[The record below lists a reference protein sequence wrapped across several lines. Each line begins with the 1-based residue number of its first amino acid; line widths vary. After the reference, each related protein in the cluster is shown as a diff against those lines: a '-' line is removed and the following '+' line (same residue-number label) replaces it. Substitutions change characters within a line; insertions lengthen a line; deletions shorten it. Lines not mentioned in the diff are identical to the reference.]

1 LALEGCR
8 PPSDECCAS
17 LLAVQSAVFL
27 DRDNTIIA
35 NDGDLGDPSLVRL
48 MPGAAWG
55 VRALREAG
63 YLLIVVTNQGGVAR
77 GAYGESDVDAVHA
90 RTARMLE
97 DACEWKRREPLVR
110 DWISCP
116 FHPQGTV
123 DAYRCEHPWRKPAPG
138 MLLEGAKRH
147 DIDCTRS
154 WMIGDQERDVEAG
167 RAAQCR
173 TIRLLRA
180 GESGTDVRASS
191 GADFVETDLLHAGH
205 RILRADGKDG
215 TPRWESTTHTRLL
228 AKNDML
234 NALATRELIT
244 ATALAIAER
253 EGVSL
258 LRVEVEP
265 WGVDLEVVGPEVVA
279 IGLATELRRNTNL
292 WAASRGL
299 PSLWAGE

>member
-1 LALEGCR
+1 
-8 PPSDECCAS
+8 
-17 LLAVQSAVFL
+17 VQSAVFL

-55 VRALREAG
+55 ARALREAG

-77 GAYGESDVDAVHA
+77 GAYGEAEVDAVHQ
-90 RTARMLE
+90 RTAQLLE
-97 DACEWKRREPLVR
+97 EACEWKRGDPLVS
-110 DWISCP
+110 DWMSCP

-123 DAYRCEHPWRKPAPG
+123 AAYRQEHPWRKPAPG
-138 MLLEGAKRH
+138 MLLEAAKRH
-147 DIDCTRS
+147 AIDCTRS
-154 WMIGDQERDVEAG
+154 WMIGDQDRDIEAG

-173 TIRLLRA
+173 TIRLLHA
-180 GESGTDVRASS
+180 SEDATDVRAASS
-191 GADFVETDLLHAGH
+191 ADFVEPDLLHASH

-215 TPRWESTTHTRLL
+215 APRWESTSHTRLL
-228 AKNDML
+228 AKREML
-234 NALATRELIT
+234 NAPATRELVT
-244 ATALAIAER
+244 ATARAIAER

-258 LRVEVEP
+258 LRLEVEV
-265 WGVDLEVVGPEVVA
+265 WGVDLEVAGPEVVA